1 MDPLRV
7 LAGALTGFVVG
18 MTGVGGGALMTPL
31 LLLVFGTAPMTAV
44 GTDLWFAALTKAA
57 VSWRQ
62 HRAPLSDWPVVQAL
76 WTGSLPASL
85 VTVWAM
91 AARAP
96 DPATVAMIRGAVG
109 VAVMLT
115 AASLLWPRR
124 HTSLDTEPS
133 TAVLSG
139 KTRALTIVAGAGLGV
154 MVTLTS
160 VGAGALGA
168 VVLSRLYAT
177 RLSPLRLVATD
188 IAHAIPL
195 ALCAGVGHL
204 AFSAVDLWLLRD
216 LLVGSVPAALLG
228 AALASHVPQPLLR
241 RLLGG
246 MLFVVSALLLQS
258 LR

>member
-1 MDPLRV
+1 M
-7 LAGALTGFVVG
+7 
-18 MTGVGGGALMTPL
+18 
-31 LLLVFGTAPMTAV
+31 
-44 GTDLWFAALTKAA
+44 
-57 VSWRQ
+57 
-62 HRAPLSDWPVVQAL
+62 
-76 WTGSLPASL
+76 
-85 VTVWAM
+85 
-91 AARAP
+91 
-96 DPATVAMIRGAVG
+96 
-109 VAVMLT
+109 
-115 AASLLWPRR
+115 
-124 HTSLDTEPS
+124 
-133 TAVLSG
+133 AVLSG
-139 KTRALTIVAGAGLGV
+139 RTRSLTVVAGAGLGV

-168 VVLSRLYAT
+168 VLLSRLHAA

-204 AFSAVDLWLLRD
+204 AFSAVDLSLLRD

-228 AALASHVPQPLLR
+228 AALANHVPQPLLR

>member
-1 MDPLRV
+1 VDLLQV
-7 LAGALTGFVVG
+7 LAGALTGVVVG

-44 GTDLWFAALTKAA
+44 GTDLWFAALTKLA

-62 HRAPLSDWPVVQAL
+62 HRASLIDWPVVRTL
-76 WTGSLPASL
+76 WMGSLPASL
-85 VTVWAM
+85 LTVWGM
-91 AARAP
+91 ALRAP
-96 DPATVAMIRGAVG
+96 DPVTVNLIRGAVG
-109 VAVMLT
+109 IAVMLT
-115 AASLLWPRR
+115 AVSLLWSRR
-124 HTSLDTEPS
+124 APDTAESGAPQP
-133 TAVLSG
+133 LSA
-139 KTRALTIVAGAGLGV
+139 RARTLTMAAGAALGV

-168 VVLSRLYAT
+168 VVLSRLHAT

-195 ALCAGVGHL
+195 ALCAGIGHL
-204 AFSAVDLWLLRD
+204 AFSTVDLSLLGS
-216 LLVGSVPAALLG
+216 LLLGSVPAAMLG
-228 AALASHVPQPLLR
+228 AALARHVPQPLLR

-246 MLFVVSALLLQS
+246 MLLVVGALLLQS